1 MTRAKGRD
9 RVGSLRPRKVGLK
22 LFVASSLWP
31 QQDYRFLD
39 TYLSLAKEHYGVSIT
54 PVDYQHATEAAR
66 QQINL

>member
-1 MTRAKGRD
+1 
-9 RVGSLRPRKVGLK
+9 
-22 LFVASSLWP
+22 LWP

-54 PVDYQHATEAAR
+54 PMDYQHATEAAR